1 MRRSV
6 LAALTVLI
14 ACQSSPPTEAD
25 LAITGATVI
34 DVATGETLP
43 DRTVLVQGDRIVA
56 VGPRDELPVTDEAEV
71 VDAAGMYLIPGL
83 WDAHVHSAANTSWH
97 FPLFI
102 AHGITS
108 VRNLHTTV
116 DTSLA
121 LTRAVERRLASGELL
136 GPRFLANGGVVDGE
150 PPVWP
155 GSAVATTPEEGR
167 AIVDSLV
174 AGGAD
179 FIKVYD
185 RLLAD
190 VYDAVAERA
199 AERGIPVDGH
209 VPFDVS
215 PIRVAEAGQRTI
227 EHASGIAMGCAA
239 NADSLRTAHR
249 EYLQVVED
257 LPFPQ
262 GEVVFFRM
270 VRAALEARDP
280 ERCQATVDAYLEHGV
295 TVVPTFVVF
304 GGPEPLLSDSA
315 RMAMLPAAF
324 REQWTAMAQRGPHP
338 VASIMEPVREIADG
352 NRRMLHEAGVPFLAG
367 TDLGNPFLVPGTSL
381 HDELA
386 SLVEIVGMS
395 PLEALRAATL
405 GPARTFGMTDSLG
418 TVEDGMLADLVLLR
432 SNPLEDIRNARGIEA
447 VVLDGRYF
455 DRGELDGMIAE
466 AAGR

>member
-6 LAALTVLI
+6 LATLTVLI

-25 LAITGATVI
+25 LAITGAAVI
-34 DVATGETLP
+34 DVATGEALP
-43 DRTVLVQGDRIVA
+43 DRTVLVEGDRIVA
-56 VGPRDELPVTDEAEV
+56 VGPRDELRVVDDAEV

-121 LTRAVERRLASGELL
+121 LTRAVKQRLESGELL

-239 NADSLRTAHR
+239 NADSLRAAHR

-262 GEVVFFRM
+262 GEVAFFRM
-270 VRAALEARDP
+270 VRAAVDARDP
-280 ERCQATVDAYLEHGV
+280 ERCQATVEAYLEHGV

-304 GGPEPLLSDSA
+304 MGPEPLLSDSA

-338 VASIMEPVREIADG
+338 VASIMEPVRDVVDG
-352 NRRMLHEAGVPFLAG
+352 DRWMLHEAGVPFLAG
-367 TDLGNPFLVPGTSL
+367 TDLGNPFLVPGASL
-381 HDELA
+381 HDELEA
-386 SLVEIVGMS
+386 LVESVGMS

-405 GPARTFGMTDSLG
+405 GPARTFEMTDSLG

-432 SNPLEDIRNARGIEA
+432 SNPLEDIRNAREIEA

-455 DRGELDGMIAE
+455 DREHLDGMIAE